1 MLEAMS
7 DARETSSKPFAH
19 LERLELDS
27 TLESLLLYDSQIEIT
42 SQGKEVMERFQNDFS
57 LPGIILVDRAGG
69 FRGMISRWRFWEH
82 MSRPYSL
89 DLFYKRPLNSL
100 YIFTQTEILR
110 LKSDTTIVEAARKS
124 LERPTEL
131 LYEPIVVEGKNC
143 CYFLLDIHQLL
154 MAQSRIHE
162 LTSQLLDEKTYAHRV
177 QTEKMA
183 SLGRAMAGVAH
194 EIRNPVNSI
203 DGNLEFIDEYSKNLV
218 DLLKLY
224 QEEVTLKPA
233 RIADFEE
240 EIELEYLLED
250 LPKIVQTMQVSA
262 ERLTHLVT
270 GLRNFARVDDKKRQ
284 VVNLSNC
291 IEGTLLILHNQ
302 IKNAIEVIRD
312 YEELPEIECYPGQLS
327 QVFMNLLANAIDT
340 LMERKEVETDRQWQ
354 PQITIST
361 RIVERLGGDRAIT
374 IIIADNGM
382 GIAPKIQAKIFE
394 EFFTTKPVGKGTGLG
409 LAISERVISQKHGG
423 QIKLRSEVGVGTAF
437 EMTIP
442 VRPENPE

>member
-1 MLEAMS
+1 MS
-7 DARETSSKPFAH
+7 DAGETTPKLFA
-19 LERLELDS
+19 RLEKLEIDS
-27 TLESLLLYDSQIEIT
+27 TLESLLLYESQIDIT
-42 SQGKEVMERFQNDFS
+42 CQGKEVIHRFQNDLS
-57 LPGIILVDRAGG
+57 LPGIILVDRGG
-69 FRGMISRWRFWEH
+69 EFQGMISRWRFWEH

-89 DLFYKRPLNSL
+89 DLFYKRSLNSL
-100 YIFTQTEILR
+100 YSFTQTQILI
-110 LKSDTTIVEAARKS
+110 LKGDTSIVEAARKS

-131 LYEPIVVEGKNC
+131 LYEPIVVEGKNGG
-143 CYFLLDIHQLL
+143 YLLLDIHQLL

-162 LTSQLLDEKTYAHRV
+162 LTSQLLDEKTYAHRI

-203 DGNLEFIDEYSKNLV
+203 DGNLEFIDEYSKNLI

-224 QEEVTLKPA
+224 QAGVTIKSA
-233 RIADFEE
+233 TIADFEE

-250 LPKIVQTMQVSA
+250 LPKIVETMQVSA

-284 VVNLSNC
+284 VINLTSC

-340 LMERKEVETDRQWQ
+340 LMERQEIEKDPQWQ

-361 RIVERLGGDRAIT
+361 RTVERPEDDRAIA

-382 GIAPKIQAKIFE
+382 GISPQIQAKIFE

-409 LAISERVISQKHGG
+409 LAISHRAIAQKHGG
-423 QIKLRSEVGVGTAF
+423 QLKLRSEVGVGTAF
-437 EMTIP
+437 EITLP
-442 VRPENPE
+442 VSRGNLE